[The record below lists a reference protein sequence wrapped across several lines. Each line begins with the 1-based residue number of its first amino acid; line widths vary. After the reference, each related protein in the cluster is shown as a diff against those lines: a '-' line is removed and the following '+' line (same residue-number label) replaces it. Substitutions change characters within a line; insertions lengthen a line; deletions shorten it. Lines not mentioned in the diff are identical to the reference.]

1 MGTAEIACPGLD
13 ALHRSS
19 EFNVLAALTQPDRH
33 RGRKL
38 ELQPSAVKQ
47 TALELG
53 IPVFQPKTLRAQEA
67 SDNLADLEPELIVVI
82 AFGQILPPSVLD
94 LPAHGCVNVHTSL
107 LPKYRGAAPIQ
118 WAIHDGETETGVTLM
133 KMDAGLDTGP
143 IIASTR
149 ILIGKSNAQQLHDHL
164 ANLGAELLRNSLPGY
179 VSGEILPIPQNDSE
193 ASHARKITKE
203 DGNLDWQKPATEI
216 ERAIRAFTPWP
227 GAYTS
232 LKGPEPVIIK
242 IHQANVAEG
251 SGAPGEVL
259 RQDSGG
265 LVIACGVKALDL
277 VELQRPGSRRLR
289 APEFLR
295 GFPIKPG
302 SFLS

>member
-1 MGTAEIACPGLD
+1 MGTAEIACPGLKT
-13 ALHRSS
+13 LHRSS
-19 EFNVLAALTQPDRH
+19 KFDVLAAVTQPDRA

-47 TALELG
+47 TALKLG
-53 IPVFQPKTLRAQEA
+53 IPVLQPKTLRDQEA
-67 SDNLADLEPELIVVI
+67 LDNLADLEPELIVVI
-82 AFGQILPPSVLD
+82 AFGQILPPSFLD

-143 IIASTR
+143 IIASKRTV
-149 ILIGKSNAQQLHDHL
+149 IGNSNAQQLHDLL
-164 ANLGAELLRNSLPGY
+164 ANLGAELLRNSLPRY
-179 VSGEILPIPQNDSE
+179 VSGEILPALQNNSE

-203 DGNLDWQKPATEI
+203 DGNVDWQRPAPEI

-227 GAYTS
+227 GAFTS
-232 LKGPEPVIIK
+232 LKSPDPVIIK

-251 SGAPGEVL
+251 AGAPGEVL
-259 RQDSGG
+259 RQDSAS
-265 LVIACGVKALDL
+265 LVVACGEKALDL
-277 VELQRPGSRRLR
+277 VELQRPGSRRLM
-289 APEFLR
+289 ASEFLR

-302 SFLS
+302 LFLS

>member
-1 MGTAEIACPGLD
+1 MGTAKIACPGLD
-13 ALHRSS
+13 TLHRSS
-19 EFNVLAALTQPDRH
+19 EFNVLAAITQPDRH

-38 ELQPSAVKQ
+38 ELQPSAVKK

-53 IPVFQPKTLRAQEA
+53 IPVLQPKTLRTQEA
-67 SDNLADLEPELIVVI
+67 LDKLADLDPELIVVI
-82 AFGQILPPSVLD
+82 AFGQMLPPSVLD

-143 IIASTR
+143 IIASKRTV
-149 ILIGKSNAQQLHDHL
+149 IGNSNAQQLHDLL

-179 VSGEILPIPQNDSE
+179 VSGEILPALQNDSE

-203 DGNLDWQKPATEI
+203 DGNVDWQRPAAEI

-227 GAYTS
+227 GAFTS
-232 LKGPEPVIIK
+232 LKSLDPVIIK

-251 SGAPGEVL
+251 AGAPGEVL
-259 RQDSGG
+259 RQDSGN
-265 LVIACGVKALDL
+265 LVVACGEKALDL
-277 VELQRPGSRRLR
+277 VELQRPGSRRLM
-289 APEFLR
+289 ASEFLR